1 LADEVGLT
9 EAVPGLDSDPAP
21 ENSAGGEESEIEGTI
36 GIFEPDRAPER
47 STVYWIILVVLV
59 LGAYFMQRLDITNES
74 SRHTI
79 WEFISTTLAFVVGA
93 LALVRFYSKKQAT
106 FLFIGTGFLGAG
118 VLEAYH
124 AVMTSGLIGDG
135 SFVEQDSARVAFS
148 WLAAR
153 LFLSLYLFASAI
165 MLRRG
170 ESFEETKGRERS
182 VFLTAAFLTLLIFV
196 FFLFVPL
203 ASAYTPDG
211 ILRRPAEVV
220 PGIFFFLAMWGYLD
234 LGRWRTEPFEHWLII
249 SLMVS
254 LLLHTIF
261 MSQAYSEFDAMAD
274 AAHLLKI
281 ASYLAVLAGLMVS
294 VFTTFRRETDALDA
308 VQAANEAMAREVL
321 VRRETESRLQDFL
334 DNANDLIQFT
344 DPSGE
349 IQYVNRS
356 WEEIFGYG
364 REEAVGRNVTEFV
377 VDEDRED
384 LEKMIVEVAS
394 GTAVP
399 GRNLTFRR
407 KNETPMVASIS
418 TNARFKDDEVASLR
432 MIMRDVTDRV
442 KAQQDLAASRANLN
456 ALIENTGDAIWS
468 VDLDYRLITF
478 NSAAALALEARSGR
492 EPRVGDFPEDLHTGQ
507 VAEWYRDAYEMA
519 FSGARFSRLLT
530 ETVDGEIRYFE
541 QFFNPIEEDGAWV
554 GIVVFGKDVTRRKRA
569 EEELVQAKDDA
580 EAANQAKS
588 RFLANMSHELRT
600 PLNSVIGFANIL
612 LKNKGENLK
621 KQELGFLDRIQVNGK
636 HLLALIN
643 EILDLAKIE
652 AGRMVLELRS
662 VDLAGLV
669 HEAIALVDGQIRLK
683 EGAVAVRADVPDALN
698 EVETD
703 SAKLKQVIVNLV
715 GNALKFTESGEVV
728 IRVTTRPG
736 SRVPHIIA
744 VTDTGIGIP
753 PDRVDAIFEAFQQ
766 AEVGTARK
774 FGGTGLGLAIS
785 RSMCLLMGYDLT
797 VTSVEGEGTT
807 FSIVMDPDERPPL
820 PGTVAATK
828 HHPEAPSEKQDEPDS
843 APSVGD
849 AGDGEAGGDPMPTVE
864 EVGSTHEVEAGV
876 ASAGPV
882 APPVT
887 RVADG
892 PKGMADFTVLVVDDE
907 QDSRFLMQHHLVD
920 LGCEVITASNAKDGI
935 RLARARQPNLI
946 TMDLQMPDM
955 DGWTALR
962 VLKDD
967 PVTRDIP
974 VVIASIVA
982 SEGRGRLLGAVDLLN
997 KPVERADLLRVI
1009 WRNLATRQGRRV
1021 LVIDDDEDVRNIMT
1035 ELLQAEDLEVQTAA
1049 NGADGL
1055 RIVDNDAPD
1064 VVLLDLMM
1072 PVMDGMEFLRELRSN
1087 PFHLGLPVIVVT
1099 SKDLTD
1105 EEREELAEKAS
1116 GVVQKGDQ
1124 VEGRLKEILRTL
1136 VPISE
1141 RNPDASARRAE
1152 GHGQVEGPQGGS
1164 DERSPTS

>member
-1 LADEVGLT
+1 LADEVELKDQ
-9 EAVPGLDSDPAP
+9 EAEGVDSPSAYP
-21 ENSAGGEESEIEGTI
+21 EHFAGGTGRDSLESVQVLG
-36 GIFEPDRAPER
+36 PDRAPER

-59 LGAYFMQRLDITNES
+59 LGAYFMKFLDVTNDQ

-79 WEFISTTLAFVVGA
+79 WEFISTTLAFVVGS

-106 FLFIGTGFLGAG
+106 FLFIGTGYLGAG
-118 VLEAYH
+118 LLEAYH
-124 AVMTSGLIGDG
+124 AVMTSGLIGSGFYIED
-135 SFVEQDSARVAFS
+135 DPARVAFS
-148 WLAAR
+148 WIAAR
-153 LFLSLYLFASAI
+153 LFLSLYLVASVI

-170 ESFEETKGRERS
+170 ESFEETRGRERS
-182 VFLTAAFLTLLIFV
+182 VYVTAGFLTLTIFV
-196 FFLFVPL
+196 FFLVAPL
-203 ASAYTPDG
+203 TSAYTPEG
-211 ILRRPAEVV
+211 VLQRPAEMIPAV
-220 PGIFFFLAMWGYLD
+220 FFFIAMWGYLD
-234 LGRWRTEPFEHWLII
+234 RGQWRSEPFEHWLII

-254 LLLHTIF
+254 LLVHAVY
-261 MSQAYSEFDAMAD
+261 MSQAHSEFDAMAD

-281 ASYLAVLAGLMVS
+281 ISYLAVLAGLMVS
-294 VFTTFRRETDALDA
+294 VFTTLRRETDALDA

-344 DPSGE
+344 DPAGN

-356 WEEIFGYG
+356 WEEAFEYDSA
-364 REEAVGRNVTEFV
+364 EVVGRNVTEFV
-377 VDEDRED
+377 DEAIADD
-384 LEKMIVEVAS
+384 LANMIAEVAS
-394 GTAVP
+394 GTPVP

-407 KNETPMVASIS
+407 KSGATMVGSMS
-418 TNARFKDDEVASLR
+418 SNARFKDGEVASLR
-432 MIMRDVTDRV
+432 MILRDVTDRV
-442 KAQQDLAASRANLN
+442 LAEQELAASRANLN

-468 VDLDYRLITF
+468 VDLDHRLITF

-492 EPRVGDFPEDLHTGQ
+492 EPQVGDLPEDLYTPQ
-507 VAEWYRDAYEMA
+507 VAEWYREAFQTA
-519 FSGARFSRLLT
+519 FSGARFSKLLT
-530 ETVDGEIRYFE
+530 ENVDGEIRYFE
-541 QFFNPIEEDGAWV
+541 QFFNPIQEDGAWV

-569 EEELVQAKDDA
+569 EEELVQARDDA

-612 LKNKGENLK
+612 LKNKGDNLR
-621 KQELGFLDRIQVNGK
+621 KQDLGFLDRIQVNGK

-662 VDLAGLV
+662 VDMAGLV

-683 EGAVAVRADVPDALN
+683 EGSVVVRAEVQDALD

-715 GNALKFTESGEVV
+715 GNALKFTESGEIV
-728 IRVTTRPG
+728 IRVQTRPG
-736 SRVPHIIA
+736 SHAPHTIA

-766 AEVGTARK
+766 AEAGTARK

-797 VTSVEGEGTT
+797 VSSVEGQGTT
-807 FSIVMDPDERPPL
+807 FTIIMDPDERPPL

-828 HHPEAPSEKQDEPDS
+828 HHPEAPSPESDLLPVET
-843 APSVGD
+843 GD
-849 AGDGEAGGDPMPTVE
+849 VETSEAVRELVVTPPAGGQLDWGAADGQPEEMPPQVE
-864 EVGSTHEVEAGV
+864 PVPGTAAPV
-876 ASAGPV
+876 SA
-882 APPVT
+882 
-887 RVADG
+887 G

-920 LGCEVITASNAKDGI
+920 LGCEVITASNARDGI
-935 RLARARQPNLI
+935 QLARAKQPNLI

-967 PVTRDIP
+967 PETRDIP

-997 KPVERADLLRVI
+997 KPVERSDLLRVI

-1021 LVIDDDEDVRNIMT
+1021 LVVDDDPDVRNIMT
-1035 ELLQAEDLEVQTAA
+1035 ELLEAENLEVQTAE
-1049 NGADGL
+1049 NGAEGL

-1072 PVMDGMEFLRELRSN
+1072 PVMDGMEFLRQLRSN
-1087 PFHLGLPVIVVT
+1087 PYHLGLPVIVVT

-1136 VPISE
+1136 VPIAE
-1141 RNPDASARRAE
+1141 RIPDDES
-1152 GHGQVEGPQGGS
+1152 PS
-1164 DERSPTS
+1164 D